1 MCIRDRRNL
10 VHFQRVSPTGVAWIG
25 WYGKTKCTVFSNV
38 NSADRLSRVTS
49 QEKVL
54 QKWLPLWNNSK
65 NTPQSSLIRA
75 TLTVRERSFVK
86 EFLFWLLFG
95 KSLLWY
101 TFVHFYFSAISQYK
115 PTDATTNPSLLLA
128 ASKMP
133 QYRNLF
139 DKAVQYGKANGR

>member
-1 MCIRDRRNL
+1 MYRIFERKLRWPAQPR
-10 VHFQRVSPTGVAWIG
+10 HFARKSAAEMASALEQLKKYTTVVADSGDFDSKREIICKGVF
-25 WYGKTKCTVFSNV
+25 FS
-38 NSADRLSRVTS
+38 
-49 QEKVL
+49 
-54 QKWLPLWNNSK
+54 
-65 NTPQSSLIRA
+65 
-75 TLTVRERSFVK
+75 
-86 EFLFWLLFG
+86 WLLFG

-101 TFVHFYFSAISQYK
+101 TFVYFYFSAISQYK